1 MFYNFEVKPSD
12 MLAELQGRLPIK
24 MKLAPSVFQVGD
36 HFVLVSDLALA
47 KEVLAVHQGT
57 QPGLAGTAAFKRLS
71 TGMELKGQQLQFVSP
86 RAAEMAVGLK
96 QLVPVLLQRSEMPE
110 EGLIFFKSLNGT
122 FKKKICMSK
131 SNQKRGSRC
140 KRGNRVHK
148 KKS

>member
-1 MFYNFEVKPSD
+1 
-12 MLAELQGRLPIK
+12 

-57 QPGLAGTAAFKRLS
+57 QPGLAGTAAFQRLS

-96 QLVPVLLQRSEMPE
+96 QLVSVLLQRTEMPE
-110 EGLIFFKSLNGT
+110 EGLIFKSLTDQLLNEEGASGHLAVLVDVR
-122 FKKKICMSK
+122 I
-131 SNQKRGSRC
+131 N
-140 KRGNRVHK
+140 V
-148 KKS
+148 